1 MKPYGW
7 RNALMD
13 IWRSALMPIL
23 FIALGFLLAILV
35 LRSLPCGM
43 CEGRPL

>member
-1 MKPYGW
+1 MKSYGW
-7 RNALMD
+7 REFAVD
-13 IWRSALMPIL
+13 IL
-23 FIALGFLLAILV
+23 FIALGFLLAVVV